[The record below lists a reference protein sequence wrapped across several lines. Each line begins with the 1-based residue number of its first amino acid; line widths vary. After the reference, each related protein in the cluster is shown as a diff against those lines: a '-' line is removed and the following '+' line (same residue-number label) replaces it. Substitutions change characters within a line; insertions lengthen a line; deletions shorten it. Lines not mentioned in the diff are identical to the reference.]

1 MRDVRELLVYNDIG
15 ANLGGLF
22 LLFYNNLSYSVYFCL
37 SDRALTLNDSIRG
50 AYILIMITLLKTYV
64 YIFYKER
71 SVKIWNCF
79 FILKLEMSY
88 H

>member
-22 LLFYNNLSYSVYFCL
+22 LSCPIIIYLLL

-50 AYILIMITLLKTYV
+50 AHILIIFIIFSFKYETKNGWSRIKDIVIYILNYLT
-64 YIFYKER
+64 
-71 SVKIWNCF
+71 
-79 FILKLEMSY
+79 
-88 H
+88 